1 MQIKF
6 QGCSESNFPQKDLGK
21 LNLTTFAY
29 PYLFVPFGLTGLNR
43 SWGQPFVN
51 RLWVQS
57 RLQEPVRRRTD
68 QERQLRLF
76 AIMCVKISPNI
87 WTLEITTCQRR
98 GGRETDR
105 DECISPGPP
114 KPPNQDT
121 APVHGCAGK
130 AKRQTDRESKCV
142 RLSSR

>member
-6 QGCSESNFPQKDLGK
+6 QDCSESNFPQKDSGK

-29 PYLFVPFGLTGLNR
+29 RFVPFWLTGLNR
-43 SWGQPFVN
+43 CRCQTFVN
-51 RLWVQS
+51 RLWVRS

-68 QERQLRLF
+68 EDRQLRLF
-76 AIMCVKISPNI
+76 AIMRVKISPNI
-87 WTLEITTCQRR
+87 WTLEIATCQRR

-121 APVHGCAGK
+121 AAVHVCVQERQRDRQRKQVCA
-130 AKRQTDRESKCV
+130 S
-142 RLSSR
+142 